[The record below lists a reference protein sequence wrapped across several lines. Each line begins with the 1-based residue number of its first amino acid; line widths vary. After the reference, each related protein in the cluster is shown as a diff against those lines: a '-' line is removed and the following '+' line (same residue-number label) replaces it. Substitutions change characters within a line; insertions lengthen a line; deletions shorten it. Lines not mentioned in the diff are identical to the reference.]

1 MTGEMTG
8 RRGADAGGAPRSEL
22 ADNRVQ
28 VPTTRATPRSPRS
41 ATLAAFRALVVRDL
55 TVLDKNLGRFL
66 PGALMQ
72 PLLLVFVFTYLFPL
86 IGQGVGGQGGAARFS
101 TLLLP
106 GIVAH
111 SIIFVGIFTVGMNL
125 ITELDADELED
136 RVLAP
141 APTAVVA
148 VSRIAA
154 GALQAFIAGLVV
166 FPVAAFLPATPVFLQ
181 PNWPIL
187 LTLIPLACI
196 ASATLGLALGVLF
209 EPRSAPWLFS
219 VVALPLSFL
228 GAIFYTW
235 HSLDPIPVLQYAVLV
250 NPMVYMSEGLRA
262 ATVTGMTHLPLTVI
276 YPALVAFIVVFA
288 WLGFR
293 GFRRRVI
300 G

>member
-1 MTGEMTG
+1 MTVPVTVPQTQ
-8 RRGADAGGAPRSEL
+8 AAPRS
-22 ADNRVQ
+22 
-28 VPTTRATPRSPRS
+28 RAS
-41 ATLAAFRALVVRDL
+41 ATWAAFRALVLRDL

-72 PLLLVFVFTYLFPL
+72 PLLLVFVFTWLFPL
-86 IGQGVGGQGGAARFS
+86 IGQGIGGEAGAARFS

-125 ITELDADELED
+125 IMELDAEELED
-136 RVLAP
+136 RILAP
-141 APTAVVA
+141 TPTATVA

-154 GALQAFIAGLVV
+154 GALQALIAGLVV
-166 FPVAAFLPATPVFLQ
+166 FPVAAFLPATPVYLQ
-181 PNWPIL
+181 ADWPVL
-187 LTLIPLACI
+187 LTMLPLACI
-196 ASATLGLALGVLF
+196 TSAALGLALGVLF
-209 EPRSAPWLFS
+209 EPRSGPWLFS

-235 HSLDPIPVLQYAVLV
+235 DSLAAIPVLQYAVLA
-250 NPMVYMSEGLRA
+250 NPLVYMSEGLRA
-262 ATVTGMTHLPLTVI
+262 ATVTGMTHLPLTTV
-276 YPALVAFIVVFA
+276 YPVLVGFIVVFA
-288 WLGFR
+288 WVGVT

>member
-1 MTGEMTG
+1 MTEVKGSDSPP
-8 RRGADAGGAPRSEL
+8 ADTT
-22 ADNRVQ
+22 VTVTVT
-28 VPTTRATPRSPRS
+28 VPVTRAAPRSPRS
-41 ATLAAFRALVVRDL
+41 ATWAAFRALVVRDL
-55 TVLDKNLGRFL
+55 TVLDKNLQRFL

-86 IGQGVGGQGGAARFS
+86 IGQGIGGEAGAARFS

-111 SIIFVGIFTVGMNL
+111 SIIFVGIFTVGMSL
-125 ITELDADELED
+125 ITELEADELED

-141 APTAVVA
+141 APTATVA
-148 VSRIAA
+148 VAKIAA
-154 GALQAFIAGLVV
+154 GAVQAFIAGLVV

-181 PNWPIL
+181 PDWPVL
-187 LTLIPLACI
+187 LTILPLACL
-196 ASATLGLALGVLF
+196 ASSTLGLALGVLF

-235 HSLDPIPVLQYAVLV
+235 HSLEPIPFLQYAVLA

-262 ATVTGMTHLPLTVI
+262 ATVTGMSHLPLTTI
-276 YPALVAFIVVFA
+276 YPALVGFILLFA
-288 WLGFR
+288 GLGIR
-293 GFRRRVI
+293 GFHRRVI

>member
-1 MTGEMTG
+1 MTDVDTTG
-8 RRGADAGGAPRSEL
+8 KVTVPRTSAAPRSPWS
-22 ADNRVQ
+22 A
-28 VPTTRATPRSPRS
+28 TRA
-41 ATLAAFRALVVRDL
+41 ALRALVVRDL
-55 TVLDKNLGRFL
+55 TVLDKNLQRFL

-86 IGQGVGGQGGAARFS
+86 IGQGIGGEAGAARFS

-111 SIIFVGIFTVGMNL
+111 SIIFVGIFTVGMSL
-125 ITELDADELED
+125 ITELEAEELED

-141 APTAVVA
+141 APTATVA
-148 VSRIAA
+148 VAKIVA

-181 PNWPIL
+181 PDWPVL
-187 LTLIPLACI
+187 LTILPLACI
-196 ASATLGLALGVLF
+196 ASSTLGLALGVLF

-235 HSLDPIPVLQYAVLV
+235 HSLDPIPALQYAVLA

-262 ATVTGMTHLPLTVI
+262 ATVTGMTHLPLSTI
-276 YPALVAFIVVFA
+276 YPAL
-288 WLGFR
+288 LGFILLFAALGIR
-293 GFRRRVI
+293 GFHRRVI

>member
-1 MTGEMTG
+1 M
-8 RRGADAGGAPRSEL
+8 
-22 ADNRVQ
+22 
-28 VPTTRATPRSPRS
+28 
-41 ATLAAFRALVVRDL
+41 
-55 TVLDKNLGRFL
+55 
-66 PGALMQ
+66 
-72 PLLLVFVFTYLFPL
+72 
-86 IGQGVGGQGGAARFS
+86 
-101 TLLLP
+101 
-106 GIVAH
+106 
-111 SIIFVGIFTVGMNL
+111 
-125 ITELDADELED
+125 
-136 RVLAP
+136 
-141 APTAVVA
+141 
-148 VSRIAA
+148 
-154 GALQAFIAGLVV
+154 
-166 FPVAAFLPATPVFLQ
+166 
-181 PNWPIL
+181 
-187 LTLIPLACI
+187 
-196 ASATLGLALGVLF
+196 LF

>member
-1 MTGEMTG
+1 MTAPVAVPVT
-8 RRGADAGGAPRSEL
+8 RAAPRS
-22 ADNRVQ
+22 R
-28 VPTTRATPRSPRS
+28 RS
-41 ATLAAFRALVVRDL
+41 ATWAAFRALVVRDL
-55 TVLDKNLGRFL
+55 TVLDKNLTRFL

-86 IGQGVGGQGGAARFS
+86 IGQGIGGEAGAARFS

-125 ITELDADELED
+125 ISELEAQELED

-141 APTAVVA
+141 APTATVA
-148 VSRIAA
+148 LARIAA
-154 GALQAFIAGLVV
+154 GALQALIAGLVV
-166 FPVAAFLPATPVFLQ
+166 FPVAAFLPATPVYLQ
-181 PNWPIL
+181 PDWPVL
-187 LTLIPLACI
+187 LAMLPLTCI
-196 ASATLGLALGVLF
+196 TSAALGLALGVLF

-235 HSLDPIPVLQYAVLV
+235 QSLEPVPALQYAVLV
-250 NPMVYMSEGLRA
+250 NPLVYMSEGLRA
-262 ATVTGMTHLPLTVI
+262 ATVTGMAHLPLATI
-276 YPALVAFIVVFA
+276 YPVLVAFIVFFA
-288 WLGFR
+288 WLGVR

-300 G
+300 S

>member
-1 MTGEMTG
+1 MTT
-8 RRGADAGGAPRSEL
+8 P
-22 ADNRVQ
+22 VT
-28 VPTTRATPRSPRS
+28 VPATRATPRSPRS

-86 IGQGVGGQGGAARFS
+86 IGQGVGGEAGAARFS

-125 ITELDADELED
+125 ITELEAEELED

-141 APTAVVA
+141 TPTATVA
-148 VSRIAA
+148 VARIAA
-154 GALQAFIAGLVV
+154 GALQALIAGLVV
-166 FPVAAFLPATPVFLQ
+166 FPVAAFLPATPVYLQ
-181 PNWPIL
+181 PDWPVL
-187 LTLIPLACI
+187 LTMLPLTCLT
-196 ASATLGLALGVLF
+196 SAALGLALGVLF

-235 HSLDPIPVLQYAVLV
+235 QSLEPLPVLQYAVLL
-250 NPMVYMSEGLRA
+250 NPLVYMSEGLRA
-262 ATVTGMTHLPLTVI
+262 ATVTGMVHLPLPTV
-276 YPALVAFIVVFA
+276 YGALVVFIGVFA
-288 WLGFR
+288 VVGVR
-293 GFRRRVI
+293 GFRRRVLS
-300 G
+300 

>member
-1 MTGEMTG
+1 MNAEARAAGEE
-8 RRGADAGGAPRSEL
+8 PRTTSTKM
-22 ADNRVQ
+22 A
-28 VPTTRATPRSPRS
+28 VPTTRAVARSRPS
-41 ATLAAFRALVVRDL
+41 ATWAAFRALVVRDL

-72 PLLLVFVFTYLFPL
+72 PLLLVFVFTFLFPL
-86 IGQGVGGQGGAARFS
+86 IGQGVGGDAGAARFS

-111 SIIFVGIFTVGMNL
+111 SIIFVGIFTVGMGL

-141 APTAVVA
+141 APTATVA

-154 GALQAFIAGLVV
+154 GALQALIAGLVV
-166 FPVAAFLPATPVFLQ
+166 FPVAAFLPSTPVFLQ
-181 PNWPIL
+181 PDWPIL
-187 LTLIPLACI
+187 LTILPLACI
-196 ASATLGLALGVLF
+196 ASAALGLALGVLF

-235 HSLDPIPVLQYAVLV
+235 HSLDPIPLLQYAVLA
-250 NPMVYMSEGLRA
+250 NPLVYMSEGLRA
-262 ATVTGMTHLPLTVI
+262 ATVTGMTHLPLTTI
-276 YPALVAFIVVFA
+276 YPALTGFIVLFA